1 MDGSAFTH
9 YIYHVFIRS
18 IFTALYH
25 LSCDLVAAHQPPF
38 SSFNATYFAAFLCT
52 LFHII
57 DSQADID
64 QNDVMS
70 FRVNLLLTLS

>member
-1 MDGSAFTH
+1 MVPHSLITFIMFSFVASLPH
-9 YIYHVFIRS
+9 YII
-18 IFTALYH
+18 

-52 LFHII
+52 IFHII
-57 DSQADID
+57 DFQADID

-70 FRVNLLLTLS
+70 FRVNPLLTLSS